1 MKKLLLFLVLIFTTL
16 NVYAEW
22 VLVVKTKD
30 KDIYIKTD
38 SIKRIGHM
46 VQYWSVD
53 DNKSAQKYGDKDYLS
68 AKIKN
73 ETNCNTEEQR
83 ILFVAVYSESMGS
96 GKVINQYKPNNSE
109 SSFHVII
116 PDTIAHAVFKFV
128 CSKK

>member
-46 VQYWSVD
+46 VSL
-53 DNKSAQKYGDKDYLS
+53 KGLMC
-68 AKIKN
+68 I
-73 ETNCNTEEQR
+73 
-83 ILFVAVYSESMGS
+83 
-96 GKVINQYKPNNSE
+96 
-109 SSFHVII
+109 
-116 PDTIAHAVFKFV
+116 
-128 CSKK
+128 